1 MKNSRLASWKT
12 ALPFL
17 LPSLAGFV
25 VFSIIPMIMQIF
37 VSLTSWDGL
46 SELTL
51 FSDFSGFMNRFY
63 VGIENYKEILTSKE
77 FYQVIGNTL
86 EFVILYIPL
95 MLIASMIVALIL
107 NSHVKGVG
115 IFRVLYY
122 IPVITSWVAGALIW
136 KWVLSPEYGAINNI
150 LALFGIEGPSWLQS
164 SKWAMPA
171 IVLASVWKDM
181 GYFGLMLM
189 SGLQGINQEYYD
201 AAAIDGAGKIKQFTR
216 ITLPL
221 LTPTLFFVL
230 IISLINSFQLFT
242 QIMIMTPDGGPL
254 GSTMVMVERIYKC
267 GLNAF
272 MLLQLF
278 NAFAIFMMRQKMM
291 TINDAYIEA
300 AVIDGASMWR
310 IFFKIILPMSGS
322 AMATLAILA
331 FMDMWN
337 DYLLPLVLLSE
348 RSKFT
353 LPLLLSTLSGQ
364 YKNQY
369 NLTMAGAL
377 ISIIPILIVY
387 IFAQK
392 YFKYGLKAARRA
404 PQFSKR

>member
-51 FSDFSGFMNRFY
+51 FSDFSGFMDRFY

-150 LALFGIEGPSWLQS
+150 LALFGIE
-164 SKWAMPA
+164 
-171 IVLASVWKDM
+171 DM

-267 GLNAF
+267 GFRYYEMGTAAAYSWIL
-272 MLLQLF
+272 
-278 NAFAIFMMRQKMM
+278 FAI
-291 TINDAYIEA
+291 
-300 AVIDGASMWR
+300 
-310 IFFKIILPMSGS
+310 
-322 AMATLAILA
+322 
-331 FMDMWN
+331 
-337 DYLLPLVLLSE
+337 
-348 RSKFT
+348 
-353 LPLLLSTLSGQ
+353 LLL
-364 YKNQY
+364 
-369 NLTMAGAL
+369 LTMVQMKL
-377 ISIIPILIVY
+377 QNKWVNY
-387 IFAQK
+387 DD
-392 YFKYGLKAARRA
+392 
-404 PQFSKR
+404 

>member
-201 AAAIDGAGKIKQFTR
+201 AAAIDGAGKIKQFT
-216 ITLPL
+216 
-221 LTPTLFFVL
+221 
-230 IISLINSFQLFT
+230 
-242 QIMIMTPDGGPL
+242 
-254 GSTMVMVERIYKC
+254 
-267 GLNAF
+267 
-272 MLLQLF
+272 
-278 NAFAIFMMRQKMM
+278 
-291 TINDAYIEA
+291 
-300 AVIDGASMWR
+300 
-310 IFFKIILPMSGS
+310 
-322 AMATLAILA
+322 
-331 FMDMWN
+331 
-337 DYLLPLVLLSE
+337 
-348 RSKFT
+348 
-353 LPLLLSTLSGQ
+353 
-364 YKNQY
+364 
-369 NLTMAGAL
+369 
-377 ISIIPILIVY
+377 
-387 IFAQK
+387 
-392 YFKYGLKAARRA
+392 
-404 PQFSKR
+404 

>member
-1 MKNSRLASWKT
+1 
-12 ALPFL
+12 
-17 LPSLAGFV
+17 
-25 VFSIIPMIMQIF
+25 MQIF

-51 FSDFSGFMNRFY
+51 FSDFGGFMDRFY

-107 NSHVKGVG
+107 NSHVTGVG

-216 ITLPL
+216 MTLPL

-267 GLNAF
+267 GFRYYEMGTAAAYSWIL
-272 MLLQLF
+272 
-278 NAFAIFMMRQKMM
+278 FAI
-291 TINDAYIEA
+291 
-300 AVIDGASMWR
+300 
-310 IFFKIILPMSGS
+310 
-322 AMATLAILA
+322 
-331 FMDMWN
+331 
-337 DYLLPLVLLSE
+337 
-348 RSKFT
+348 
-353 LPLLLSTLSGQ
+353 LLL
-364 YKNQY
+364 
-369 NLTMAGAL
+369 LTMVQMKL
-377 ISIIPILIVY
+377 QNKWVNY
-387 IFAQK
+387 DD
-392 YFKYGLKAARRA
+392 
-404 PQFSKR
+404 

>member
-51 FSDFSGFMNRFY
+51 FSDFSGFMDRFY
-63 VGIENYKEILTSKE
+63 IGIENYKEILTSKE

-201 AAAIDGAGKIKQFTR
+201 AAAIDGACKIKQFTR

-267 GLNAF
+267 GFRYYEMGTAAAYSWIL
-272 MLLQLF
+272 
-278 NAFAIFMMRQKMM
+278 FAI
-291 TINDAYIEA
+291 
-300 AVIDGASMWR
+300 
-310 IFFKIILPMSGS
+310 
-322 AMATLAILA
+322 
-331 FMDMWN
+331 
-337 DYLLPLVLLSE
+337 
-348 RSKFT
+348 
-353 LPLLLSTLSGQ
+353 LLL
-364 YKNQY
+364 
-369 NLTMAGAL
+369 LTMVQMKL
-377 ISIIPILIVY
+377 QNKWVNY
-387 IFAQK
+387 DD
-392 YFKYGLKAARRA
+392 
-404 PQFSKR
+404 

>member
-51 FSDFSGFMNRFY
+51 FSDFSGFMDRFY

-181 GYFGLMLM
+181 GYFGPYADVWP
-189 SGLQGINQEYYD
+189 SGNQSGILRCGGNRRCRQNQ
-201 AAAIDGAGKIKQFTR
+201 T
-216 ITLPL
+216 
-221 LTPTLFFVL
+221 V
-230 IISLINSFQLFT
+230 
-242 QIMIMTPDGGPL
+242 
-254 GSTMVMVERIYKC
+254 
-267 GLNAF
+267 
-272 MLLQLF
+272 
-278 NAFAIFMMRQKMM
+278 
-291 TINDAYIEA
+291 
-300 AVIDGASMWR
+300 
-310 IFFKIILPMSGS
+310 
-322 AMATLAILA
+322 
-331 FMDMWN
+331 
-337 DYLLPLVLLSE
+337 
-348 RSKFT
+348 
-353 LPLLLSTLSGQ
+353 
-364 YKNQY
+364 YKN
-369 NLTMAGAL
+369 
-377 ISIIPILIVY
+377 Y
-387 IFAQK
+387 IAIADSYAFLCLDYQ
-392 YFKYGLKAARRA
+392 LD
-404 PQFSKR
+404 